1 MEETSRSKNAI
12 RRWMR
17 ALRRALTRK
26 EHKRASKV
34 ICNKLI
40 DDNRIPVAA
49 NSFDGGGAV
58 AVYLAS
64 PEEIDL
70 SDFILAMLDR
80 GITVVSPRWNG
91 ETYELAKLKS
101 LSRASLRRG
110 PMNILEPAKAE
121 IVMPSN
127 VAAWIVPGLAFTK
140 DGVRLGYGGGW
151 YDRLLAEARKDSL
164 KIGVAHE
171 FQVVEALPSEPHDI
185 RLDRLYVAR
194 P

>member
-1 MEETSRSKNAI
+1 MEEQAETKDAI
-12 RRWMR
+12 RQLMR
-17 ALRRALTRK
+17 ARRRALTPK
-26 EHKRASKV
+26 ERERASKV
-34 ICNKLI
+34 ICARLI
-40 DDNRIPVAA
+40 NDDLISVAVDP
-49 NSFDGGGAV
+49 FDGGGAV

-101 LSRASLRRG
+101 LSKASLRRG
-110 PMNILEPAKAE
+110 PMDILEPAEAE
-121 IVMPSN
+121 IVMSSK

-151 YDRLLAEARKDSL
+151 YDRLLADARKDSL

-185 RLDRLYVAR
+185 RLDRLVVAR

>member
-70 SDFILAMLDR
+70 SDFIIAMLDR

-101 LSRASLRRG
+101 LSKASLRRG
-110 PMNILEPAKAE
+110 PMDILEPAEAE
-121 IVMPSN
+121 IVMSSK

-151 YDRLLAEARKDSL
+151 YDRLLADARKDSL

-185 RLDRLYVAR
+185 RLDRLVVAR